1 MDTQLLKGKV
11 ALVTGGSSG
20 IGFGTAK
27 RLMEEGAFVY
37 ITGRRKEVLEQAAA
51 KLGSN
56 VKAVQADI
64 SNKDDMLRLANIIK
78 EDNGGLDIIFANAGG
93 GKAIPFEEAT
103 EADYRRTFD
112 VNVWGTYLTVQTLL
126 PILRDGVNVWGTYL
140 TVQTLL
146 PILRDGA
153 SIILNASITAYM
165 GLPGFGLY
173 AATKAAIRSF
183 ARSWTTD
190 LKSRGI
196 RVNAVSP
203 GVIPT
208 EGYEVVQGM
217 SAADVQAYADRVSSE
232 IPLGRVGTSEEL
244 GDAVVFLASD
254 LSKYITG
261 IELTV
266 DGGMTQV
273 YAGKN

>member
-1 MDTQLLKGKV
+1 MDTQLLAGKV

-51 KLGSN
+51 KLGSR
-56 VKAVQADI
+56 VKAVQAN
-64 SNKDDMLRLANIIK
+64 SSKKEDMLRLANIIK

-126 PILRDGVNVWGTYL
+126 PILRDG
-140 TVQTLL
+140 
-146 PILRDGA
+146 A

-190 LKSRGI
+190 LKGRGI

-217 SAADVQAYADRVSSE
+217 SAADVQAYTDRVSSE

-273 YAGKN
+273 YAGKC